1 MYNVFT
7 SGSIVEAENS
17 QMRAG
22 PGEDSQGG
30 HTRNSLK
37 NLTYLPKREDGE
49 LIEKSLVKVRIRRLI
64 TGFK

>member
-1 MYNVFT
+1 
-7 SGSIVEAENS
+7 
-17 QMRAG
+17 MRAG

-49 LIEKSLVKVRIRRLI
+49 LIEKSLVKVRIKRLI
-64 TGFK
+64 TASNS